1 MENKQENL
9 KLEVL
14 MSVMHCEDFS
24 IAEKTRI
31 KGDVLIINQC
41 DEDGYEEKQ
50 TENGLWR
57 MISVNAR
64 GLSKSRNM
72 ALDNARGDIVL
83 ICDDDEELAKDYKEI
98 ILNAYKELPDAAAIV
113 FNINRINYKMKKT
126 YYRISKV
133 RKAPAYRGYSS
144 QMLTVRLSKIN
155 EHNIRMNENFG
166 SGTQW
171 GGGEEIL
178 FQDDIRRNKMR
189 IYEHPGVIATID
201 YGNGSNWF
209 TGYDEKYFYN
219 LGAFI
224 QYKFKKNFI
233 LKELRCMFTCYR
245 LRREKKLGFFK
256 KMKWMRNGMKGIKKG
271 ITYAEF
277 IKNQK

>member
-1 MENKQENL
+1 MENKAVDL

-14 MSVMHCEDFS
+14 MSVMHQKDFS

-31 KGDVLIINQC
+31 NGDVLIINQC
-41 DEDGYEEKQ
+41 NEDKYDEIQ

-57 MISVNAR
+57 MFSVTAR

-83 ICDDDEELAKDYKEI
+83 ICDDDEELAENYQDI

-126 YYRISKV
+126 YYRITKV
-133 RKAPAYRGYSS
+133 RKAPVYRGYSS

-155 EHNIRMNENFG
+155 EYDIRMNENFG

-178 FQDDIRRNKMR
+178 FQDEIRKNKMK

-224 QYKFKKNFI
+224 QYKFKNNFI

-256 KMKWMRNGMKGIKKG
+256 KMKWMRNGMKGIKKQ

-277 IKNQK
+277 IGEKK